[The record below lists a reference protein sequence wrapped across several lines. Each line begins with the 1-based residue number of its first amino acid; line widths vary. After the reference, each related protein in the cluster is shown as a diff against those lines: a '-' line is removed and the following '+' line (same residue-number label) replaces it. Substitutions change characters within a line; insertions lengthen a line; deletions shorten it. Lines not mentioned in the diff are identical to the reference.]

1 MGFHGGFHVA
11 PGGKDPLAPDPFHF
25 VHHAVENPHAQVGH
39 AKLVCVGKAKGNPHV
54 HLLQGLDHL
63 VVFPAGVAGWLLD
76 GGQDAL

>member
-11 PGGKDPLAPDPFHF
+11 PGGKDPLAPDPFRL
-25 VHHAVENPHAQVGH
+25 VHGAIEDAQSQVGH
-39 AKLVCVGKAKGNPHV
+39 SNFVSVRKAHGKAHIYRC
-54 HLLQGLDHL
+54 LILDDL